1 MKTERVSWIKGLRLP
16 LVCAP
21 MFGVSNAA
29 LVGAARRS
37 GIAAALPRH
46 NYASRADFEVALA
59 TIMEGEGEHAGGR
72 VAVNLSTRMA
82 PAELAAELALCE
94 ALGVRCV
101 ITAKGHPGAVIEQAH
116 RRNMAVFCDVTSL
129 PHARKARDAG
139 ADGLIC
145 IAQGGGGH
153 SGRLHPMSMLAA
165 IRREFQGVLVLAGA
179 LGCGEDLLAAQAL
192 GADLAYMGTRFIA
205 TREAGSPDAY
215 KHMLVDSGIDDL
227 LFTPLVNRVPANWL
241 KPSLEAA
248 GLSPDDSAAPAGRR
262 LSARP
267 WLDIWSAGQSVE
279 NIHDIPAVAS
289 LVDRLAQE
297 YAAAHQRLMRI
308 DTRHIQPHANAAQN
322 A

>member
-1 MKTERVSWIKGLRLP
+1 MKTERVSWVDGLRLP

-46 NYASRADFEVALA
+46 NYASRADFQDALVCV
-59 TIMEGEGEHAGGR
+59 MQDDGEHAGGR
-72 VAVNLSTRMA
+72 VAVNLSTRME
-82 PAELAAELALCE
+82 PADLADELALCHE
-94 ALGVRCV
+94 LGVRCV
-101 ITAKGHPGAVIEQAH
+101 ITAKGHPGVVIEQAH
-116 RRNMAVFCDVTSL
+116 RRDMAVFCDVTSL

-165 IRREFQGVLVLAGA
+165 IRNEFKGVLVLAGA
-179 LGCGEDLLAAQAL
+179 LGTGHDLLAAQAL

-205 TREAGSPDAY
+205 TTEAGSPGAY
-215 KHMLVDSGIDDL
+215 KEMLVSSGASDL
-227 LFTPLVNRVPANWL
+227 VYTPMVNRVPANWL
-241 KPSLEAA
+241 RPSLEAA
-248 GLSPDDSAAPAGRR
+248 GLSSDMTQPPEGHLD
-262 LSARP
+262 ARP

-279 NIHDIPAVAS
+279 CIHDIPSVSS
-289 LVDRLAQE
+289 LVDRLARE
-297 YAAAHQRLMRI
+297 YAAAHQRLMHLRI
-308 DTRHIQPHANAAQN
+308 RG
-322 A
+322 